1 MSLTLMDWLLQR
13 YPTAKRQTLR
23 RMVAGGRVGINEKP
37 AKSVKQLIESGDRIT
52 VRAAEAKLTVLASIK
67 PLRLVYEDED
77 VLVVDK
83 PAGLLTSTVA
93 REKRPTALAIVRAYV
108 RDRSPKSRVGLIHRL
123 DRDASGLLVF
133 SKSAEAYESLK
144 SQFYH
149 RTAGRVYLAI
159 TAIRPEP
166 ICGTIES
173 NLVEWADGTVHSTR
187 QSGKGEPAIT
197 HYELIEDR
205 QERHLLRITLQTGR
219 KHQIRAHLKE
229 RGWPIVGDQ
238 LYGGPKANRLML
250 AAVELSFNPIRGDKR
265 MVFQVPSPLRF

>member
-1 MSLTLMDWLLQR
+1 MPLTLMDWLLQR

-23 RMVAGGRVGINEKP
+23 RMVCGGRVGINEKL
-37 AKSVKQLIESGDRIT
+37 AKSIKQLIEPGDRII
-52 VRAAEAKLTVLASIK
+52 VRAAEAKLTVRANLK
-67 PLRLVYEDED
+67 PLQLVYEDED
-77 VLVVDK
+77 LLVVDK

-108 RDRSPKSRVGLIHRL
+108 RDHSPKVRVGLIHRL

-133 SKSAEAYESLK
+133 SKSTQAYESLK

-166 ICGTIES
+166 MCGTIES
-173 NLVEWADGTVHSTR
+173 SLVEWADGTVHSTR
-187 QSGKGEPAIT
+187 QAGKGEPAIT

-229 RGWPIVGDQ
+229 RGWPIVGDKQ
-238 LYGGPKANRLML
+238 YGGTPADRLML
-250 AAVELSFNPIRGDKR
+250 AAVELSFDPIRGGKR
-265 MVFQVPSPLRF
+265 MVFQVPSQLPF

>member
-1 MSLTLMDWLLQR
+1 MPQTLLDWLLQH

-23 RMVAGGRVGINEKP
+23 RMVSGGRVRINEVA
-37 AKSVKQLIESGDRIT
+37 AKSLKQPIVEGDRVVVRPVQSRSVVRSSLKPLQLI
-52 VRAAEAKLTVLASIK
+52 
-67 PLRLVYEDED
+67 YEDED
-77 VLVVDK
+77 LLVVDK

-108 RDRSPKSRVGLIHRL
+108 RDCSPKARVGLIHRL

-144 SQFYH
+144 SQFFH

-166 ICGTIES
+166 MCGTIES

-187 QSGKGEPAIT
+187 QAGKGEPAIT
-197 HYELIEDR
+197 HYELMEDR

-229 RGWPIVGDQ
+229 RGWPIVGDR
-238 LYGGPKANRLML
+238 LYGGPKADRLML
-250 AAVELSFNPIRGDKR
+250 AAVELSFDPIRGNQR
-265 MVFQVPSPLRF
+265 RVFQVPSPLRF